1 MVGWFV
7 GQTLETGI
15 AGLVVGAGL
24 GTVKLWGSVV
34 WVLLF
39 VLSAFIIAIILQ
51 NN

>member
-24 GTVKLWGSVV
+24 GTVKLRGSVV

-51 NN
+51 NI